1 MLKIFFW
8 LLLIIN
14 ASLFALEHGVLNG
27 TGFIK
32 SGREPARLV
41 NQLQADNIKLLS
53 EEQTKTATTSP
64 STTNN
69 PDAAMDSPAKVSATE
84 TPAPAPEPAPAPI
97 VPTAF
102 ACMEIGN
109 FSAPEARR
117 FASQL
122 AESAPS
128 IKPVRRMVQEIASYR
143 VYLPSLGSQDAANKK
158 GEELLGM
165 GINDFFVI
173 QGAPP
178 LLYGISLGTFKSEE
192 ASRTQLARLEEKG
205 LTGMKVEARK
215 ATFGKVAFQ
224 LAEVDAQTKPRLE
237 KIVASFARKEVRS
250 CDEAPLSEKN

>member
-53 EEQTKTATTSP
+53 EEQTKNTTTSP
-64 STTNN
+64 STTNR

-84 TPAPAPEPAPAPI
+84 TPVPVSVPAPI
-97 VPTAF
+97 APTAL

-178 LLYGISLGTFKSEE
+178 LLFGISLGTFKTEE
-192 ASRTQLARLEEKG
+192 ASHTQLARLEEKG

-224 LAEVDAQTKPRLE
+224 LADVDALTKLRLD
-237 KIVASFARKEVRS
+237 KIVASFSRKEVRS
-250 CDEAPLSEKN
+250 CDEAPMSEKN

>member
-41 NQLQADNIKLLS
+41 NQLEADNIKLLS
-53 EEQTKTATTSP
+53 EEQTKNAATSP

-69 PDAAMDSPAKVSATE
+69 PDAAMDSPVKVSATE
-84 TPAPAPEPAPAPI
+84 TPAPAPI